1 MGVILGRNNYGKSR
15 VRLVKVTKHPDR
27 HDMTDLSVDIQLQ
40 GDFLTAHTAGD
51 NRNILPTD
59 TMKNTVY
66 ALAKGES
73 IADPEIFGL
82 MLAAHFL
89 GHNPQVS
96 EARIEL
102 REHLWRRIDV
112 HGKPHRHSFIS
123 RGNERRLAVV
133 TQSRTASGIDTT
145 VEAGIEELLVLKTT
159 DSGFVGYI
167 KDPFTTLKETTDRIF
182 STVIA
187 ARWRYSS
194 PEVDYGLYWHEVRRM
209 VLETFAQHHSLS
221 VQQTVYAAGK
231 LVLDTYPG
239 IAEIR
244 LSLPNKHCLL
254 VNLEPF
260 GMEYDNEIFV
270 PTDEP
275 HGLIEA
281 TITRSADSTY
291 N

>member
-1 MGVILGRNNYGKSR
+1 MNIILGQNNYGKSR

-27 HDMTDLSVDIQLQ
+27 HDLTDLNVDIQLQ
-40 GDFLTAHTAGD
+40 GDFLAAHLTGD
-51 NRNILPTD
+51 NGNILPTD

-73 IADPEIFGL
+73 IADPESFGL

-102 REHLWRRIDV
+102 REHLWRRIEV

-123 RGNERRLAVV
+123 RGDERRLAVI
-133 TQSRTASGIDTT
+133 TQSRTGTT

-187 ARWRYSS
+187 ARWRYST
-194 PEVDYGLYWHEVRRM
+194 PEVEYGLCWRDVRRM
-209 VLETFAQHHSLS
+209 ILETFAQHHSLS

-231 LVLDTYPG
+231 LVLYTYPD

-254 VNLEPF
+254 VNLAPF
-260 GMEYDNEIFV
+260 GMENDNEIFV

-281 TITRSADSTY
+281 TITRDGR
-291 N
+291 

>member
-1 MGVILGRNNYGKSR
+1 MGVILGQNNYGKSR

-27 HDMTDLSVDIQLQ
+27 HDLTDLSVDIQLQ

-51 NRNILPTD
+51 NSNILPTD

-73 IADPEIFGL
+73 IADPENFGL

-89 GHNPQVS
+89 GNNPQVS

-123 RGNERRLAVV
+123 RGNERRLAVI
-133 TQSRTASGIDTT
+133 TQSRAAT
-145 VEAGIEELLVLKTT
+145 VIEAGIEELLVLKTT
-159 DSGFVGYI
+159 DSGFVGFI

-187 ARWRYSS
+187 ARWRYTT
-194 PEVDYGLYWHEVRRM
+194 PAEEYGLCYREVRRM
-209 VLETFAQHHSLS
+209 ILETFAQHHSLS
-221 VQQTVYAAGK
+221 VQQTLYAAGK
-231 LVLDTYPG
+231 LVLDTYPD

-244 LSLPNKHCLL
+244 LSLPNRHCLL
-254 VNLEPF
+254 VNLTPF
-260 GMEYDNEIFV
+260 GMENDNEIFV

-281 TITRSADSTY
+281 TITRDGR
-291 N
+291 